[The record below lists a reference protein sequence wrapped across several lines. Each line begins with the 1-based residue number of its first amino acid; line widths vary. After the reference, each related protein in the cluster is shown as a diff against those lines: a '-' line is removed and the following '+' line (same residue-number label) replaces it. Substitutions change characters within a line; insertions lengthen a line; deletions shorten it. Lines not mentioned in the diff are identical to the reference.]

1 MNSKVSSAIAAIGGV
16 LVLIW
21 VTAWYFSPRLYA
33 SSVATA
39 ATTADLGTLV
49 KRMDTERLRMSAA
62 DDLTDIA
69 LTSFRLPD
77 GKGIPEALRFAIT
90 KGVKALDANDD
101 PALAEKVANLISGKG
116 FVSRSVFGLV
126 PKEVLAK
133 RTGEGS
139 GDYGD
144 THDVFY
150 HRIRFR
156 ETGEELSLM
165 FERRGVLA
173 WRMVAIKTNG
183 GSVLVPLRMPKGD

>member
-1 MNSKVSSAIAAIGGV
+1 MNSRVSSAIAAIGGV
-16 LVLIW
+16 FVLLW
-21 VTAWYFSPRLYA
+21 VTAWYFSPRFYA

-39 ATTADLGTLV
+39 VATSDLGTLIR
-49 KRMDTERLRMSAA
+49 RMDTERLRMSAA
-62 DDLTDIA
+62 DDLSDVA
-69 LTSFRLPD
+69 LTTFKLPD
-77 GKGIPEALRFAIT
+77 GKGIPEALRYAIT

-116 FVSRSVFGLV
+116 FVTRSVFGLV
-126 PKEVLAK
+126 PKEILAK

-173 WRMVAIKTNG
+173 WRMVAIKANG